1 MAKKS
6 KLLAALDAH
15 KGRNYELERQKGL
28 QKKAEKRKNANVAAK
43 SLEDEVLAE
52 DNVQG
57 NGSGPWLEED
67 NEGWEGEESED
78 VRTCCGGGEITG
90 KRVVQL
96 TVP

>member
-28 QKKAEKRKNANVAAK
+28 QKKAEKRKNAQVAAT
-43 SLEDEVLAE
+43 SLEDEALFK

-57 NGSGPWLEED
+57 NGSGSQLEED
-67 NEGWEGEESED
+67 NEGWESEESED
-78 VRTCCGGGEITG
+78 VRTCSGGGEIAG
-90 KRVVQL
+90 ERID
-96 TVP
+96 